1 MSRHEPEALENLALP
16 TLRALAVP
24 LVVVLALVVGIVTVW
39 TSAANWF
46 LVARDPESPWTPT

>member
-39 TSAANWF
+39 TLS
-46 LVARDPESPWTPT
+46 LIHI